1 MESKKRD
8 MEEKSVVNRG
18 WRERMAAAWQF
29 SRVASPKAR
38 RFAVWGA
45 GVLVALALFGFFAVP
60 PILRPLLERELGAA
74 LHRPASVAGVS
85 FNPLTLRLEVRGL
98 SVKSPAGDEQAGF
111 DSLTVNVS
119 SGSLLRGAFV
129 LDAVRLQTPRVSV
142 TRLADG
148 RYDISDLLE
157 EWLKPNDKPSAMPR
171 FLVNHVEIRDGRL
184 RFDDQ
189 PKGVV
194 HTVEALQF
202 SLPFVSSLA
211 SQADQPVKPTFSAMV
226 DGSQLNWSGDGK
238 PFSATRASQLK
249 LDLADVDLAEIQPY
263 LPESLPLRLDKGRL
277 SASLAADFSE
287 VAPEK
292 YSWVIDG
299 KVRVADLALNDKARQ
314 ALLAWRSLELALD
327 RIDPINR
334 SFALG
339 DIVLEGPVVSVEID
353 RQGEMNW
360 LRVADQ
366 LAGTPGAMEKSDAGA
381 NVEAKPAA
389 DSAPAKWS
397 VADVSIRDGKLLWRD
412 ASKGKPTSITVDGLA
427 VHAARLESQQPG
439 KLEIA
444 EVALSLNAGDPLQLK
459 ELAVKGVQVDSDARR
474 VEIAELVSQ
483 SARVAVLRDRTG
495 QVEWFP
501 LPALK
506 QGASAK
512 ASKENAVQSAAPWR
526 VSLKTLGLKGLG
538 LRYRDATLERPDVL
552 AVDNLSVQGE
562 GLGNEP
568 GKKGTLAIKGEVNR
582 QGRLDIAGSVQA
594 DPPEADLK
602 VEAVGLPVMALQP
615 YFADYLK
622 VTVTRGQLSGKG
634 RATFQLAARQPKAS
648 YAGSLTLGD
657 FLAIDQTNSTDFL
670 KWKSLYFG
678 GIDFRLDPM
687 ALSVGEIAL
696 TNFYSRLILN
706 SQGRLNLADIIRQPE
721 ATAAIGKT
729 ADAATSNA
737 TNDATNA
744 ATNAATTQGAQK
756 IAEAPP
762 AKPIPIRIDK
772 VTLQGGTVNYS
783 DEFVKPR
790 YSANVTH
797 LAGRVSGLSSAANTV
812 ADMDLRGRYANS
824 SPVRIYGTL
833 NPLAPQAFVDIKGEV
848 KDVDL
853 VGLSSYS
860 GKYAGYAIEKGKLS
874 MDVAYKLEN
883 RQLTA
888 ANHLFLDQFT
898 FGDKVESPDA
908 TTLPVR
914 LAISLLKNNRG
925 EIDINLPISGS
936 LDDPQFSVG
945 GLIVRVIVNL
955 FVKAA
960 TSPFALLGSMFSG
973 GEELSNVVF
982 PTGLASLEP
991 AAVGRLEALAKA
1003 LRERNALN
1011 LEITGVADLEK
1022 DRDGLR
1028 RAGVTRA
1035 AKAEK
1040 LKEMLRSGKE
1050 GVPVDEV
1057 KLGADEY
1064 AVYLTRAYKQAKFPK
1079 PRNLVGL
1086 QKDLPVPEMERLML
1100 INVPVS
1106 DDDVRGLAMR
1116 RAETVQS
1123 WLLEQGQVPADRLFL
1138 LPPKVVANQDG
1149 ANSALGPARVDF
1161 SLK

>member
-18 WRERMAAAWQF
+18 WRERMAAAWQ
-29 SRVASPKAR
+29 SRMASPKTR
-38 RFAVWGA
+38 RFAVWG
-45 GVLVALALFGFFAVP
+45 GGILVALALFGFFAVP
-60 PILRPLLERELGAA
+60 PILRPLLERQLEAA

-98 SVKSPAGDEQAGF
+98 SVNSPAGDEQAGF

-119 SGSLLRGAFV
+119 SSSLLRGAFV

-142 TRLADG
+142 SRLADG

-194 HTVEALQF
+194 HEVESLQF
-202 SLPFVSSLA
+202 SLPFVSSLP
-211 SQADQPVKPTFSAMV
+211 SQVDQAVKPTFSAIV

-299 KVRVADLALNDKARQ
+299 KVRVADLALSDKASQ

-327 RIDPINR
+327 RIDPVNR

-339 DIVLEGPVVSVEID
+339 DIVLEAPVLNVAID

-360 LRVADQ
+360 LHVADQ
-366 LAGTPGAMEKSDAGA
+366 LAGTGGATGATGKTDAGA
-381 NVEAKPAA
+381 SVEAKPAA

-397 VADVSIRDGKLLWRD
+397 VADVSVRDGKLLWRD
-412 ASKGKPTSITVDGLA
+412 ASNGKPTSMNVDGLA
-427 VHAARLESQQPG
+427 MHAARLESQQPG

-459 ELAVKGVQVDSDARR
+459 ELAVKGVQVDSDTRR

-483 SARVAVLRDRTG
+483 SARVAVLRDRNG
-495 QVEWFP
+495 EVEWFP

-506 QGASAK
+506 QAAGATPGK
-512 ASKENAVQSAAPWR
+512 GNAVQSAAPWR

-538 LRYRDATLERPDVL
+538 LRYRDRTLERPDVL
-552 AVDNLSVQGE
+552 AIENLSIQGE

-594 DPPEADLK
+594 DPAEADLK

-634 RATFQLAARQPKAS
+634 RATFKLAARQPKAS

-678 GIDFRLDPM
+678 GVDFHLDPM
-687 ALSVGEIAL
+687 ALTVGEIAL

-721 ATAAIGKT
+721 APAAAGKT
-729 ADAATSNA
+729 ADAATNNA
-737 TNDATNA
+737 TNTAKTK
-744 ATNAATTQGAQK
+744 GAQK

-762 AKPIPIRIDK
+762 AKPMPIRIDK

-812 ADMDLRGRYANS
+812 AEMDLRGRYANS

-960 TSPFALLGSMFSG
+960 TSPFALLGSMFGG
-973 GEELSNVVF
+973 GEELSNVAF

-1057 KLGADEY
+1057 KLGTDEY

-1086 QKDLPVPEMERLML
+1086 QKDLPVPEMEKLML
-1100 INVPVS
+1100 INVPVT
-1106 DDDVRGLAMR
+1106 DDDVRALAMR
-1116 RAETVQS
+1116 RAEAVQS

-1138 LPPKVVANQDG
+1138 LPPKVVASQDG
-1149 ANSALGPARVDF
+1149 ADSALGPARVDF